1 MVTPLNGTR
10 ALLTGHPRRAT
21 VSGTSRFPDLELRV
35 TDPRTKRTRAP
46 RAMRRAVGLAGTALM
61 AAALLSWAP
70 ASATGWNQ
78 GSAEA
83 TLWQLMNGARVN
95 NGRRAVAQH
104 STLVSLARWRSKD
117 QVQRNYF
124 SHTILGTNYQVY
136 HWYDT
141 NGLNYSWGGENIG
154 WNSGASD
161 ADSPVMI
168 HEGFMNSPG
177 HRANVLEPSFTHGG
191 VGAYGADGVNFLG
204 KLRNPRF
211 YTELFMTAKSAPPPP
226 PPPPPPPG
234 NTNPPPPP
242 PGGGGTTPP
251 PARPAR
257 AEPAAHTYRVD
268 RPAPPATADLGE
280 ATLVARLERAPS
292 AVAARALART
302 QDLDAVL
309 AAQVEVAASPMR
321 VEAAA
326 AADGGLVET
335 VLGSLLGFFL

>member
-1 MVTPLNGTR
+1 
-10 ALLTGHPRRAT
+10 
-21 VSGTSRFPDLELRV
+21 
-35 TDPRTKRTRAP
+35 
-46 RAMRRAVGLAGTALM
+46 M
-61 AAALLSWAP
+61 AAALLAWSP
-70 ASATGWNQ
+70 QPTTGWNQ

-95 NGRRAVAQH
+95 NGRRAVVQH

-117 QVQRNYF
+117 QIERNYF

-141 NGLNYSWGGENIG
+141 NGLSYSWGGENIG

-177 HRANVLEPSFTHGG
+177 HRANILEPSFTHGG

-211 YTELFMTAKSAPPPP
+211 YTELFMTAASAPPPP
-226 PPPPPPPG
+226 PPPPPPSG
-234 NTNPPPPP
+234 TTTPPPPP
-242 PGGGGTTPP
+242 SSGGTAPAP
-251 PARPAR
+251 APAREKRQAR
-257 AEPAAHTYRVD
+257 TVRMD
-268 RPAPPATADLGE
+268 RPQAPEPTRALGE
-280 ATLVARLERAPS
+280 ATLVASLDRDP
-292 AVAARALART
+292 AAAERALART
-302 QDLDAVL
+302 RDLDTLL
-309 AAQVEVAASPMR
+309 APSAMVAAADSPMR
-321 VEAAA
+321 VEAATNG
-326 AADGGLVET
+326 DGGLVET

>member
-1 MVTPLNGTR
+1 
-10 ALLTGHPRRAT
+10 
-21 VSGTSRFPDLELRV
+21 
-35 TDPRTKRTRAP
+35 
-46 RAMRRAVGLAGTALM
+46 M
-61 AAALLSWAP
+61 AAALLTWAP
-70 ASATGWNQ
+70 ATTTGWNQ

-95 NGRRAVAQH
+95 NGRRAVVQH

-117 QVQRNYF
+117 QVQRDYF
-124 SHTILGTNYQVY
+124 SHTILGTGYQVY

-161 ADSPVMI
+161 SDSPVLI

-191 VGAYGADGVNFLG
+191 VGAYGADGVMFLG

-211 YTELFMTAKSAPPPP
+211 YTELFMVARSSPP

-242 PGGGGTTPP
+242 PGGNDSAPN
-251 PARPAR
+251 AQPAR
-257 AEPAAHTYRVD
+257 ARRDAHTYRVD
-268 RPAPPATADLGE
+268 RPSAPAAGDLGE
-280 ATLVARLERAPS
+280 ATLVASLDRPTATH
-292 AVAARALART
+292 AARALART
-302 QDLDAVL
+302 DDLEAVL
-309 AAQVEVAASPMR
+309 ARPAEVAAAPSPMR
-321 VEAAA
+321 VEAATA
-326 AADGGLVET
+326 DDGGLVET
-335 VLGSLLGFFL
+335 FLGSLLGFFL

>member
-1 MVTPLNGTR
+1 
-10 ALLTGHPRRAT
+10 
-21 VSGTSRFPDLELRV
+21 
-35 TDPRTKRTRAP
+35 
-46 RAMRRAVGLAGTALM
+46 M
-61 AAALLSWAP
+61 AAALLTWAP
-70 ASATGWNQ
+70 ATTTGWNQ

-95 NGRRAVAQH
+95 NGRRAVVQH
-104 STLVSLARWRSKD
+104 GTLVSLARWRSKD
-117 QVQRNYF
+117 QVQRDYF
-124 SHTILGTNYQVY
+124 SHTILGTGYQVY

-161 ADSPVMI
+161 SDSPVLI

-191 VGAYGADGVNFLG
+191 VGAYGADGVMFLG

-211 YTELFMTAKSAPPPP
+211 YTELFMAARSSS

-242 PGGGGTTPP
+242 PGNNGN
-251 PARPAR
+251 AADAQPAR
-257 AEPAAHTYRVD
+257 ARRDAHSYRVD
-268 RPAPPATADLGE
+268 RPAAPAARDLGE
-280 ATLVARLERAPS
+280 ATMVASLDRPTA
-292 AVAARALART
+292 ADAARALART
-302 QDLDAVL
+302 DDLDALL
-309 AAQVEVAASPMR
+309 AAPAEMAAAPSPMR
-321 VEAAA
+321 VEAATA
-326 AADGGLVET
+326 RDGGLVET